1 MGTVKIIKGE
11 ATVEEIA
18 AIETA
23 LCQRKYQ
30 RKSQLINDNNYG
42 KTEII
47 RD

>member
-18 AIETA
+18 AIEMA
-23 LCQRKYQ
+23 LSQ
-30 RKSQLINDNNYG
+30 RKSQLINESNYG